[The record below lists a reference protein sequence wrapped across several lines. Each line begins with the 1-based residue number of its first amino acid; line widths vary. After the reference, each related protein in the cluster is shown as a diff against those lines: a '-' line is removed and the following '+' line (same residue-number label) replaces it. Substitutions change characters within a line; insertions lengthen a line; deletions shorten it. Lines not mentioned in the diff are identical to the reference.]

1 MDAEW
6 ILVTLRD
13 AASALDELIEDID
26 AEPDAAHDLLDER
39 MAAVYAKLNFA
50 WNTRR
55 TGPSAINQV
64 DHDELVAWPKDL
76 EI

>member
-26 AEPDAAHDLLDER
+26 AEPEAAQDLLDER

-55 TGPSAINQV
+55 TGPSAIDTV
-64 DHDELVAWPKDL
+64 DHDALVGWPQDL